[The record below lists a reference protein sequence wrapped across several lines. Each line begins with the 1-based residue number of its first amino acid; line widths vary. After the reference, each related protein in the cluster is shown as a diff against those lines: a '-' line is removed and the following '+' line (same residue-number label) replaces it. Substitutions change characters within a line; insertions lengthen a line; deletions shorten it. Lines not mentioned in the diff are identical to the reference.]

1 MGIQF
6 LPATIAPSFTVNFH
20 YSRCMDGKALLNLNL
35 NLNLIEQ
42 IMI

>member
-6 LPATIAPSFTVNFH
+6 LPATIPPSFNVPFH